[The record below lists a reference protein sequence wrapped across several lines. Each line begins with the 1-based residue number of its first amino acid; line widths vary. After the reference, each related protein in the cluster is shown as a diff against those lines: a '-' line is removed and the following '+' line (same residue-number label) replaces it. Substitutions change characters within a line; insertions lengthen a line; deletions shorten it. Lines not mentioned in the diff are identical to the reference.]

1 MTPLDCKRIH
11 HFFKFQMMSFEEIDD
26 ELVFLYQLVDGS
38 ANFSHALQVAGRM
51 GLPAKTLERA
61 ADVSSQ

>member
-1 MTPLDCKRIH
+1 
-11 HFFKFQMMSFEEIDD
+11 MMSFEEIDD